1 MAKKQ
6 SIASQAAA
14 IVKAVKVAEAKPMP
28 APMTDKSYEAR
39 ERRYKAED
47 ALRTLTRAEECK
59 RDKTLMSD
67 VRRLANE
74 QMKSLQSLSGGRRRG
89 EK

>member
-1 MAKKQ
+1 MAKKS

-14 IVKAVKVAEAKPMP
+14 IVKAVKVAEAKPMNP
-28 APMTDKSYEAR
+28 APRREPDEYER
-39 ERRYKAED
+39 KYRAEE

-59 RDKTLMSD
+59 RDKALMGD
-67 VRRLANE
+67 VKRLANE

>member
-28 APMTDKSYEAR
+28 ATTVNRTPDAQ
-39 ERRYKAED
+39 ERKWRAED

-59 RDKTLMSD
+59 RDKQLMGD